1 MGEVALGVGIAA
13 GAEAGADAA
22 VIGTAAGELGGI
34 AATAGTAGAGEL
46 AGTAGLAAGLGGGT
60 ALTAAGEGA
69 LIGSGLTGA
78 ADLSGAAGA
87 AGAGGGIF
95 GTGIS
100 TGSSVTDAAAQ
111 GVGLN
116 LGEDV
121 VTGKT
126 PTAEGVLQAAGT
138 GAAGGAL
145 TGGLGEAAT
154 TTPSSGSPA
163 LTGGTGAGAAATA
176 GPASLSAGGGDA
188 GLGVGGGDVTAGAPP
203 ASGVVQPGATGAP
216 TSTGTGT
223 SAGGDGGGGPTA
235 GPSESGPGPAV
246 NVTQLPAPSAGE
258 GSSIGPGLAG
268 ASDLSGAG
276 APAPADLSISTASS
290 PRAEFGVPYGDA
302 STPTAAPTSESSSSV
317 MRAINDPTWDNIGSA
332 LDKNALTVGGIGLQA
347 ANFLSQPNAAKKA
360 NVAEAAQTDIAA
372 QALAKSKELEGYQA
386 SGTLP
391 PGVQGGLDQMRKSA
405 DASTASNYAAIGN
418 SGSSAEY
425 QDMAAHRTAEAAT
438 AAQIQTQLM
447 SQGIQLA
454 GLANTAYANLYGQAV
469 ATDDALQRSI
479 AAFAAALAGSGGGNT
494 LKITQA

>member
-1 MGEVALGVGIAA
+1 MGEVVLGVGIAA

-46 AGTAGLAAGLGGGT
+46 AGTAGLAAT
-60 ALTAAGEGA
+60 E
-69 LIGSGLTGA
+69 
-78 ADLSGAAGA
+78 AGA
-87 AGAGGGIF
+87 AGVGGAAGGSGGLFGSGGIF
-95 GTGIS
+95 GTGAS
-100 TGSSVTDAAAQ
+100 TGSSLVDAAVQ

-223 SAGGDGGGGPTA
+223 SAGGDGGGGSTA

-258 GSSIGPGLAG
+258 GSSIGSGLTG

-332 LDKNALTVGGIGLQA
+332 LGKNALTVGGIGLQA

-360 NVAEAAQTDIAA
+360 NVAEAAQTDLAA

-405 DASTASNYAAIGN
+405 DAATASNYAAIGN

-425 QDMAAHRTAEAAT
+425 QDMSAHRTAEAAT

-469 ATDDALQRSI
+469 ATDNALQASI

-494 LKITQA
+494 LRITQA